1 MLRTLERILSM
12 YPLGAF
18 CCAVFQIGIGE
29 DVSSADIFPKQVWK
43 LSELCSPAE
52 TSVDSAFYSPTDLRI
67 AYPQQACI
75 CRFPPRVRQVHWN
88 LSPTFILSVDWRIS
102 PTEFTF
108 PSAAVLFSNMSEK
121 SLLSLQSLPAELEYP
136 ISFGSP
142 AGVFHHFCIFCIFS
156 DHCILKLRS
165 IPIQYGALRHRK
177 IQTYAFMC

>member
-18 CCAVFQIGIGE
+18 CCAVFQVGICE

-88 LSPTFILSVDWRIS
+88 LSPAFILSVDWRIS
-102 PTEFTF
+102 PAEFTF
-108 PSAAVLFSNMSEK
+108 PQQQCYSPTWVRSRCSPCRVSPQSWSTRSVLAPQPEFF
-121 SLLSLQSLPAELEYP
+121 
-136 ISFGSP
+136 I
-142 AGVFHHFCIFCIFS
+142 IFAFLHFS